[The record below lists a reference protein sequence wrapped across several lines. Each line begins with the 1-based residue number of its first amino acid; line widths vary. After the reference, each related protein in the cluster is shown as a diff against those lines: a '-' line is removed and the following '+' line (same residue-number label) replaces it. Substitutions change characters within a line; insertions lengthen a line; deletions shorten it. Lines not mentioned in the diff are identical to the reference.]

1 MVKNMT
7 GTLEGKSILVTAAAA
22 GIGKAVALEAAR
34 EGAMVTAVDIDIA
47 GLEKIASDSIRTMKL
62 DVTDQTG
69 ITRFVN
75 TNEPFDGIV
84 NVAGYVHHGSILN
97 CDPDSWKKSFI
108 LNVDSMFYILRVAI
122 PKMIQNGGGSIVN
135 ISSVVSSTK
144 GFPNRLAYGSSKAAV
159 LGLTK
164 SVACDF
170 INQGI
175 RCNAVC
181 PATVD
186 TPSWRQRCEELGKTM
201 GSYQQARE
209 YFEMRQPMKRIG
221 TVEEV
226 SGVVTFLLSE
236 RGAFIT
242 GQFYNIDGGTMI

>member
-7 GTLEGKSILVTAAAA
+7 GTLKGKSILVTAAAA
-22 GIGKAVALEAAR
+22 GIGKAVALEAAQ

-47 GLEKIASDSIRTMKL
+47 ELEKIASENITTTKL

-69 ITRFVN
+69 ITRLVN

-97 CDPDSWKKSFI
+97 CDPDSWKKSFT

-135 ISSVVSSTK
+135 ISSVVSSIK
-144 GFPNRLAYGSSKAAV
+144 GFPDRLAYGSSKAAI

-164 SVACDF
+164 SIACDF

-221 TVEEV
+221 TAEEV
-226 SGVVTFLLSE
+226 SGVVNFLLSD

-242 GQFYNIDGGTMI
+242 GQFYNVDGGTMI

>member
-7 GTLEGKSILVTAAAA
+7 GTLKGKSILVTAAAA
-22 GIGKAVALEAAR
+22 GIGKAVALEAAQ
-34 EGAMVTAVDIDIA
+34 EGAMVTAVDIDMA
-47 GLEKIASDSIRTMKL
+47 GLEKIASDNITTMKL

-69 ITRFVN
+69 ITRLVN

-97 CDPDSWKKSFI
+97 CDPDSWKKSFA

-135 ISSVVSSTK
+135 ISSVVSSIK
-144 GFPNRLAYGSSKAAV
+144 GLPDRLAYGSSKAAI

-221 TVEEV
+221 TAEEV
-226 SGVVTFLLSE
+226 SGVVNFLLSD

-242 GQFYNIDGGTMI
+242 GQFYNVDGGTMI